1 MSDHRDHGRQQTHDT
16 GSSAARARDDLRTA
30 NKKNKPNESRD
41 EKRDREEAAKNQGK
55 NEQTD
60 AD

>member
-16 GSSAARARDDLRTA
+16 GSATARARDDLRTA

-41 EKRDREEAAKNQGK
+41 EKRDREEPAKKDDK
-55 NEQTD
+55 NEQ
-60 AD
+60 AAAG